1 MKTSHKISLRIRSIA
16 TMALL
21 GLAALASTAPP
32 APAQDMVRGTF
43 TLPVEARLGKT
54 VLPAGDYKFTVE
66 SLGLT
71 HSVASIQSGR
81 SPVLVVVSGIAKGE
95 RIASV
100 MAVASKSALLPN
112 PHAPDIHAD
121 ATGMT
126 LHSMCLEKLDLV
138 IEFYDEGAKGP
149 LHARGPQLLPGAIT
163 AKAGA

>member
-1 MKTSHKISLRIRSIA
+1 MKSLRIRSLATIA
-16 TMALL
+16 FWS
-21 GLAALASTAPP
+21 LAALASTAPS

-43 TLPVEARLGKT
+43 TLPVQTRMGKT

-71 HSVASIQSGR
+71 HSVASIQGGR

-100 MAVASKSALLPN
+100 MAVASKSALLPT
-112 PHAPDIHAD
+112 PHAPDIQAD

-126 LHSMCLEKLDLV
+126 LHSMYLDKLDLV
-138 IEFYDEGAKGP
+138 IEFYGEGAKSP
-149 LHARGPQLLPGAIT
+149 LRARGPQPPAGAIT